1 MLLKFDILEDILH
14 KPSDDEM
21 AQKSLLTIT
30 KFNSIHPCGKTQIC
44 NYSIATQMPCVFP
57 W

>member
-14 KPSDDEM
+14 KPTDDEM

-44 NYSIATQMPCVFP
+44 NYSIATRMPCVFP
-57 W
+57 